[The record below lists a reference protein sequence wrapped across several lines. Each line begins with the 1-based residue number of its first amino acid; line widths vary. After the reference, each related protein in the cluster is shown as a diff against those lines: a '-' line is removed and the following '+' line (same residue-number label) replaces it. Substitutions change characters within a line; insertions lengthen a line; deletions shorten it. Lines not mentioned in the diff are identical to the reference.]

1 MIKDVNVKSD
11 KEKIKKLPQQVFYS
25 SREETNCPLITD
37 MLKISRKINEKESLK
52 DKKDVIISFTYGK
65 RMLINGLVGDY
76 PNIKRTELLEIVDY
90 DPIKNNLLVMG
101 STEPLIETSIHFMI
115 HHARKEIK
123 VVAQINKEDILKII
137 KNEIPILEKK
147 FPINSFEFIKQILK
161 ELKDNKII
169 GIKNDVVLFVGKDV
183 KEIEEMIDKTL

>member
-65 RMLINGLVGDY
+65 RMIINGLVGDY